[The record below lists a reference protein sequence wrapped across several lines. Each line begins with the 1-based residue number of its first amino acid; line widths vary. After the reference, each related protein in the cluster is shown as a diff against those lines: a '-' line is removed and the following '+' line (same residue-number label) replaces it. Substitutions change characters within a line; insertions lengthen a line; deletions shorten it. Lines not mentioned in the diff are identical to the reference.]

1 MTLLRS
7 TSLISFLRLQSCDS
21 ERKAG
26 VKTSEAMR
34 SHAFR
39 KGFKSIC
46 EQSGMKSINIEML
59 MGHNIG
65 VSGHY
70 YRPAESDI
78 LEDYMTHGADAL
90 TISSEIR
97 LEKENLDLKSEQAQR
112 IERLE
117 KEIERNRKAIDHNSA
132 MMEAI
137 KGALDAKSKASFMAM
152 KDSLGWK

>member
-1 MTLLRS
+1 
-7 TSLISFLRLQSCDS
+7 
-21 ERKAG
+21 
-26 VKTSEAMR
+26 MR

-117 KEIERNRKAIDHNSA
+117 KRL
-132 MMEAI
+132 
-137 KGALDAKSKASFMAM
+137 KGI
-152 KDSLGWK
+152 GRR